1 MPRPAPLIADYGE
14 AQRLLPDFDHYLDPS
29 RVTVAGLTGQTHVAA
44 LCVQKVAEAGQR
56 QRERGVTDGTEV
68 FAWSDLSLVSTG
80 ANGAALLR
88 QFLRVEAGL
97 HDEPEHSALMEEAWL
112 RASCLPFWQPVA
124 LRTSYGRPTI
134 PISSDINQLTEQLV
148 RSRLADEFR
157 PRSGVLEPIV
167 RENRLSPAFVLPSVD
182 EELDGRLVWSEPFI
196 AHFVRFSGDFM
207 LRLPNIGLVAVDVAL
222 PSSGF
227 DRSADVVVRVKA
239 HTLAV
244 LMAYEV
250 EEIWRAFDTALPANV
265 RVRFAYTCFNMLNL
279 FLLYDLYKSNPNES
293 VCSLHN
299 FATYAQHAA
308 TSWLGADGYRRMYDW
323 IMQHFAPRQSGS
335 RFGRE
340 PLAET
345 VVNWWTTYKTFPSLS
360 NERLSAAHRESH
372 RQEAAALLRD
382 VFALVHTLIAR
393 HPPANSTSAHPHRPH
408 PAFIPGD
415 RNA

>member
-1 MPRPAPLIADYGE
+1 
-14 AQRLLPDFDHYLDPS
+14 
-29 RVTVAGLTGQTHVAA
+29 
-44 LCVQKVAEAGQR
+44 
-56 QRERGVTDGTEV
+56 
-68 FAWSDLSLVSTG
+68 
-80 ANGAALLR
+80 
-88 QFLRVEAGL
+88 
-97 HDEPEHSALMEEAWL
+97 
-112 RASCLPFWQPVA
+112 
-124 LRTSYGRPTI
+124 
-134 PISSDINQLTEQLV
+134 
-148 RSRLADEFR
+148 
-157 PRSGVLEPIV
+157 
-167 RENRLSPAFVLPSVD
+167 
-182 EELDGRLVWSEPFI
+182 
-196 AHFVRFSGDFM
+196 M

-382 VFALVHTLIAR
+382 VFALVHTLVSPFEVHCCPSELTDLPLAR
-393 HPPANSTSAHPHRPH
+393 RLPVTRLPTRRPPTRTVPILPLFLVTVMPSSTRQVERRMERRSRTRQIGAEESEELVDVFLHSAVQLRQFAHRMRESRVSLAIESAPEKGYLGRPLRLLMPLGVRRH
-408 PAFIPGD
+408 WPLSLGTFARCSNTSCSSP
-415 RNA
+415 